1 MKSITLGVFAFVGGA
16 LGLDKVDARHGCGG
30 SFRGVATMK
39 SKLLA
44 FVCLAVI
51 TTGLAPVSAR
61 SDTVGLSVNGACAVG
76 SCPPSALAFNSFPP
90 STPFSFDVP
99 LANGDLFLIGGALS
113 QSNSLVGG
121 VHEVHFSYDF
131 AVQYLSGP
139 NGVSQADSLNITA
152 LFGFEAPGI
161 IGNIFGTAPG
171 FFNSVAAGSAV
182 TILASAG
189 SDQASLGP
197 FTSDFSA
204 PFDLTF
210 ATGTSFVASVQYNL
224 TFAQGSP
231 QGSSIS
237 TSPVPGPIA
246 GAGLPGL
253 ILASG
258 GLLAWWRRR
267 GGLLEQARAAW
278 CHQLSLIV

>member
-1 MKSITLGVFAFVGGA
+1 
-16 LGLDKVDARHGCGG
+16 
-30 SFRGVATMK
+30 
-39 SKLLA
+39 
-44 FVCLAVI
+44 
-51 TTGLAPVSAR
+51 
-61 SDTVGLSVNGACAVG
+61 
-76 SCPPSALAFNSFPP
+76 
-90 STPFSFDVP
+90 
-99 LANGDLFLIGGALS
+99 
-113 QSNSLVGG
+113 
-121 VHEVHFSYDF
+121 
-131 AVQYLSGP
+131 
-139 NGVSQADSLNITA
+139 
-152 LFGFEAPGI
+152 
-161 IGNIFGTAPG
+161 
-171 FFNSVAAGSAV
+171 VAAGSAV

-267 GGLLEQARAAW
+267 QKLA
-278 CHQLSLIV
+278 